1 MAERDRELAGLVEVL
16 DDGSRGRGSAAL
28 VQAGTGCGRTEML
41 DALRG
46 VAVERGFL
54 VLRATGAGPER
65 RVEGGVLRQLL
76 TYADVPAGLAGEWA
90 RIAEVGVGVGG
101 GVGARWPPG
110 AESAGA
116 LHELSAA
123 ILRISERAPVLL
135 CVDDIELADS
145 LSLYWILH
153 LARNLRSSRIAL
165 VAAECT
171 PTRSGRPSLH
181 AELLRQPNHRRIV
194 LEPLSPAAVA
204 TVLAGHLGVPAAAAL
219 AEGFHRF
226 SGGNPLLVRAL
237 VEDQRRAVPRGQVP
251 YEPVVAGAYADTV
264 LSCLRRAGPLALRLA
279 RVLAA
284 LDGAETDAGLPAR
297 LLDEEAGAV
306 EECRAALEA
315 AGLLDGGRL
324 RHPVARSAVLRG
336 LSASARR
343 ELHRGAAE
351 LLHRDGANALRIAPH
366 LLAAGRAHPSWAVPV
381 LEEAAERHLEA
392 DRPQDAHDCLALAL
406 AVSRDEDE
414 RVDLRARL
422 AALAWVLD
430 PTLGTR
436 HYGELARALRDG
448 RLPGR
453 HALALARRLLWH
465 GRFEEAAEAVEAA
478 GRTRA
483 PGQVPDPDPATA
495 EELRATRGLLP
506 AGRAEPS
513 ATGTRRAGVP
523 GGVPAGGVAVGVPAG
538 VVAAGTLPAGAVHA
552 GVAVG
557 TVPVRN
563 VSAGVAARVAS
574 VGVPDGTVAAGT
586 VPAAVPVRAVPAG
599 VASVVVAGSVS
610 GGTLSAGVAVG
621 TVSARGASA
630 GVSAG
635 ADPAGVPAGT
645 EPVGSV
651 PAGSEVGTVVA
662 GAVPDDVPGGAG
674 SVGVVAGTEP
684 VGSLSAGVAVGMV
697 PVGAAP
703 AAVSAGTLP
712 ADVAVA
718 IAAGAVSVGSEPV
731 VAEPGGTAPAGV
743 GAPGNELVVAGPL
756 GTAPAGG
763 GDAGSELV
771 VAGPGGTASAG
782 VGALGNELVVAGP
795 GGTPPAGVGAPG
807 SEVGGV
813 GTVGVG
819 AGGVPGGGD
828 VRVRAAVAL
837 ADVLAHGPGG
847 SGAVDAEEPLRGMRL
862 GWGTQEWIVS
872 AVTALVL
879 AERLEAAE
887 SWCELRLAEAR
898 GRRVPLWEAEFTS
911 LLAGIRLRQGDPR
924 AARRLAEAALA
935 LVPAESWGAG
945 LGGPLSVLVRASTE
959 TGDHEAAVRHLA
971 VPVPDRMFST
981 RFGLDYLHARGRH
994 HLEAGRPDEA
1004 LEDFAVCAGLMRA
1017 WGCDRPELVPWRTES
1032 ARAHLALGDEAAA
1045 RALAHE
1051 QLALAGPHRTRT
1063 RGLTLRVLAATADVA
1078 ERAALLTEAVGVLRA
1093 AGDPLETA
1101 GALTD
1106 LGRAHLREARPDRA
1120 RAVFEMAA
1128 RLAGRCGAQPLETVL
1143 AAELD
1148 GLGPRA
1154 GRTADGGAC
1163 RCPESGSGA
1172 GSGCGPDGG
1181 SGQGSGCG
1189 SCRGSG
1195 VGPGR
1200 GSSVGPDV
1208 VSGCGPDVGA
1218 GAGADAGSGTKSGRR
1233 VCGGLGCGSGVG
1245 PDVGSGCGPDVG
1257 AGAGAD
1263 AGSGTKSGRRVCGGL
1278 GCGSGVG
1285 PDVVSGCGPDVGA
1298 GAGADAGSGTKSG
1311 RRVCGGLGC
1320 G

>member
-1 MAERDRELAGLVEVL
+1 MAERDRELAGLAEVL
-16 DDGSRGRGSAAL
+16 DDSSRGRGSVAL

-41 DALRG
+41 DALRR

-54 VLRATGAGPER
+54 VLRATGSGRER
-65 RVEGGVLRQLL
+65 HVQGGVVRQLL
-76 TYADVPAGLAGEWA
+76 AYADVPGGLGGEWR
-90 RIAEVGVGVGG
+90 RIAEVGAGAGG
-101 GVGARWPPG
+101 GAGVGARWPTGP
-110 AESAGA
+110 ESAGA

-135 CVDDIELADS
+135 CVDDIECADS
-145 LSLYWILH
+145 LSLHWILH
-153 LARNLRSSRIAL
+153 LVRNLRSSRIAL

-171 PTRSGRPSLH
+171 PSRSGRPSLH

-204 TVLAGHLGVPAAAAL
+204 SVLAGHLGAPAAAAL
-219 AEGFHRF
+219 AESCHRL

-237 VEDQRRAVPRGQVP
+237 VEDQRRAVPRGKVP

-264 LSCLRRAGPLALRLA
+264 LSCLHRAGPLALRLA

-284 LDGAETDAGLPAR
+284 LDGAEPDTGLPAR

-366 LLAAGRAHPSWAVPV
+366 LLAAGREHPSWAVPV
-381 LEEAAERHLEA
+381 LEEASERHLDA
-392 DRPQDAHDCLALAL
+392 DRPQEAHDCLALAL

-478 GRTRA
+478 GRTR
-483 PGQVPDPDPATA
+483 PSGQGPNPDPATA
-495 EELRATRGLLP
+495 EELRATRGLLSAIRGP
-506 AGRAEPS
+506 AAEGRAEPS
-513 ATGTRRAGVP
+513 PTGTARADVP
-523 GGVPAGGVAVGVPAG
+523 VGGVAGGVF
-538 VVAAGTLPAGAVHA
+538 
-552 GVAVG
+552 
-557 TVPVRN
+557 
-563 VSAGVAARVAS
+563 
-574 VGVPDGTVAAGT
+574 
-586 VPAAVPVRAVPAG
+586 
-599 VASVVVAGSVS
+599 
-610 GGTLSAGVAVG
+610 
-621 TVSARGASA
+621 
-630 GVSAG
+630 
-635 ADPAGVPAGT
+635 
-645 EPVGSV
+645 
-651 PAGSEVGTVVA
+651 
-662 GAVPDDVPGGAG
+662 
-674 SVGVVAGTEP
+674 
-684 VGSLSAGVAVGMV
+684 
-697 PVGAAP
+697 
-703 AAVSAGTLP
+703 
-712 ADVAVA
+712 
-718 IAAGAVSVGSEPV
+718 
-731 VAEPGGTAPAGV
+731 
-743 GAPGNELVVAGPL
+743 
-756 GTAPAGG
+756 GG
-763 GDAGSELV
+763 GDG
-771 VAGPGGTASAG
+771 
-782 VGALGNELVVAGP
+782 
-795 GGTPPAGVGAPG
+795 
-807 SEVGGV
+807 
-813 GTVGVG
+813 
-819 AGGVPGGGD
+819 
-828 VRVRAAVAL
+828 RVRAAVAL
-837 ADVLAHGPGG
+837 ADVLAHGPGAA
-847 SGAVDAEEPLRGMRL
+847 GAVDAEEVLRGMRL

-887 SWCELRLAEAR
+887 RWCELWLAEAR
-898 GRRVPLWEAEFTS
+898 GRRVPLWEAEFAS
-911 LLAGIRLRQGDPR
+911 VLAGIRLRQGDPR

-945 LGGPLSVLVRASTE
+945 LGGPLSVLVRAATE

-981 RFGLDYLHARGRH
+981 RFGLEYLHARGRH
-994 HLEAGRPDEA
+994 HLEAGRPYEA

-1017 WGCDRPELVPWRTES
+1017 WGCDRPELMPWRTES
-1032 ARAHLALGDEAAA
+1032 ARAHLVLGDEAAA

-1093 AGDPLETA
+1093 VGDPLETA

-1120 RAVFEMAA
+1120 RAVFRMAA

-1143 AAELD
+1143 AAELG

-1154 GRTADGGAC
+1154 GRTADGESGSCSESGLGAGAGGGPDGGPGTGPDAGSDTEPGHRARGGSGRGSGVGPGVGSGC
-1163 RCPESGSGA
+1163 GSGAGSGCGADAGSGCGSGA
-1172 GSGCGPDGG
+1172 GSGCGPDT
-1181 SGQGSGCG
+1181 
-1189 SCRGSG
+1189 R
-1195 VGPGR
+1195 
-1200 GSSVGPDV
+1200 
-1208 VSGCGPDVGA
+1208 
-1218 GAGADAGSGTKSGRR
+1218 ADAGSDAKAGRR
-1233 VCGGLGCGSGVG
+1233 ACGGAGRGGGALELLSDAERRVAGLAVGGYTNREISELLVITVSTVEQHLTRIFRKLGVRARRDL
-1245 PDVGSGCGPDVG
+1245 PPEI
-1257 AGAGAD
+1257 GAD
-1263 AGSGTKSGRRVCGGL
+1263 PVGTGPTVEGL
-1278 GCGSGVG
+1278 KAPG
-1285 PDVVSGCGPDVGA
+1285 PIPAPMCSVA
-1298 GAGADAGSGTKSG
+1298 T
-1311 RRVCGGLGC
+1311 
-1320 G
+1320 